1 MATAPQG
8 LGVSPPLLPPP
19 LRIVQSP
26 KWSVLR
32 ECVLCQRQEL
42 LLLRVYSTPFFW
54 ALPLFPTGT
63 NCSINAVVG
72 RRPASSL
79 LALHVADTSK
89 PAYTF
94 LMLVH
99 EMQRSD
105 GFCVRSVMEVQGRR
119 HSFAPS
125 VFALILLYFL
135 ASSATRFPCAPVVPV
150 QNMGRQPN
158 KCSFFF
164 GSAKF
169 CRFRSPPEQACFAPR
184 RKQEDE
190 PGCLRTPQPVPLIA
204 ERRSDHTRS

>member
-125 VFALILLYFL
+125 VFALILLYIL
-135 ASSATRFPCAPVVPV
+135 ASSATCFPCAPVVHWESNPTNV
-150 QNMGRQPN
+150 
-158 KCSFFF
+158 FFF
-164 GSAKF
+164 LVLPRF

-184 RKQEDE
+184 RTQEDE